1 MSIVSEFKEFAMK
14 GSVVDL
20 AVGVVIGVAFG
31 KIVASLVENV
41 IMPVAGVF
49 TGGVDFSKLALAIGM
64 SAKGEPVLLRYGAFI
79 QSIVDFMIIALV
91 VFIAIKGINALKK
104 PAPKAASPAPPR
116 QEVLL
121 EEIRTLL
128 ANR

>member
-1 MSIVSEFKEFAMK
+1 MK

-49 TGGVDFSKLALAIGM
+49 TGGVDFSTHALAIGM
-64 SAKGEPVLLRYGAFI
+64 SAKGEPVLLKCGAFI

-91 VFIAIKGINALKK
+91 IFIAIKGINALKK
-104 PAPKAASPAPPR
+104 PAPKAVSPPPLR